1 MNKKISILTSLSI
14 SSVLFITGALV
25 LSNNSN
31 LIFNVG
37 GVNGDISDYTVTLD
51 NSNAYTSGTN
61 KDITTSSGSW
71 TINFAYANASASSTG
86 HVVLNDGGT
95 INNTS
100 LVKSINYLCAT
111 YSGSGS

>member
-37 GVNGDISDYTVTLD
+37 GVYGNTSDYTVTLD
-51 NSNAYTSGTN
+51 N
-61 KDITTSSGSW
+61 
-71 TINFAYANASASSTG
+71 
-86 HVVLNDGGT
+86 
-95 INNTS
+95 
-100 LVKSINYLCAT
+100 
-111 YSGSGS
+111 